1 MKGEKKERRQEGMKS
16 GRLVEEEKE
25 RRRRKKMQPGTGKE
39 CVCARAGGRSI
50 AEASRPP
57 IVASTTTATATAAA
71 ALPAAASPPCTMS
84 ARDEEHDSCAGEPE
98 NALPLLQELADLP
111 CTSVQQKLNR
121 YFQDATGAKISFLSP
136 VRKETEEMVIHVVGE
151 KILEQE
157 LRFPIRSDGLQRAM
171 ASGQSR
177 RERVADLG
185 PDLLATL
192 GLVVSPLPDAY
203 LCVPVQH
210 PIKHQ
215 VALVVY
221 LVGFADEAASAEL
234 VCTKIVQECFRYCLS
249 LLLST
254 LRCQEETRLK
264 LQCQDLLV
272 VSKKLFTRLGDLT
285 DLLREIM
292 TEARKLTK
300 AERCSLFL
308 LEAEHQELVA
318 KVFDGL
324 PTEESTQEMR
334 IPLGQGIAGHVA
346 ITGKLLNIRN
356 AYDHPLF
363 YRGIDEA
370 TGFKTRNILCF
381 PIRDENGII
390 GVAQLC
396 NKINGLYFD
405 VFDEEVA
412 MAFSIYCGISIMHSI
427 VYKKI
432 QDAQARSKLSNEL
445 MMYHMQVEE
454 EDVQAL
460 LNCRDDHNIKDFDTF
475 SFCPRTVPYR
485 HMPCYVLKMFAD
497 LDFIRRWKIRKNV
510 LARFILYVKKGY
522 RDAPYHNWMHA
533 FSVAHFAYLLMKNL
547 NLVRDGYMSSLQALV
562 FLVSCLCHDIDH
574 RGTNNSFQTKCGT
587 ILASLYSSEGS
598 VMERHHLA
606 QSMCILNT
614 EGCNIFEN
622 LSSEEYSEALDLL
635 RNNILATDLASHFRS
650 VDEQREV
657 TKEGYDKN
665 NPKNRKILH
674 AMFMTCCDLNDQ
686 TKNWRVSKQTAEQ
699 IYDEFF
705 SQGDLEKS
713 MGTAPIEM
721 MDRERASIPDL
732 QVQFITNLVL
742 PLFTN
747 LATLFPSMQ
756 SIVHIIERNRE
767 IWRIATAV
775 FQKYSEKGMTG
786 MDILLNA
793 HLEEEVL
800 LNFDNSDEIS
810 VSRTSSSKIN
820 FDLESTTFGV

>member
-1 MKGEKKERRQEGMKS
+1 MAS
-16 GRLVEEEKE
+16 AD
-25 RRRRKKMQPGTGKE
+25 PT
-39 CVCARAGGRSI
+39 SSP
-50 AEASRPP
+50 EAS
-57 IVASTTTATATAAA
+57 S
-71 ALPAAASPPCTMS
+71 SS
-84 ARDEEHDSCAGEPE
+84 ES
-98 NALPLLQELADLP
+98 ALPLLQELADLP
-111 CTSVQQKLNR
+111 CTSVQQRLNR
-121 YFQDATGAKISFLSP
+121 YFQNATGAKISFLSP
-136 VRKETEEMVIHVVGE
+136 VRKETEEMVIQVVGE

-157 LRFPIRSDGLQRAM
+157 LRFPITSEGLQKAVL
-171 ASGQSR
+171 SGESCRQ
-177 RERVADLG
+177 RVADLD
-185 PDLLATL
+185 PDLVATL
-192 GLVVSPLPDAY
+192 RQVVSPLPEVY
-203 LCVPVQH
+203 LCLPVQH
-210 PIKHQ
+210 PIKRQ
-215 VALVVY
+215 VALVVC
-221 LVGFADEAASAEL
+221 LVGFVDEASAEL

-264 LQCQDLLV
+264 LQCQDLLD

-308 LEAEHQELVA
+308 LEAEQQELVA

-324 PTEESTQEMR
+324 PTDESAQEMR
-334 IPLGQGIAGHVA
+334 ISLGQGIAGHVA
-346 ITGKLLNIRN
+346 TTGKLLNIRN
-356 AYDHPLF
+356 AYEHPLF

-460 LNCRDDHNIKDFDTF
+460 LNCGDDHNIKDFDMF
-475 SFCPRTVPYR
+475 HFCPRTVPYR
-485 HMPCYVLKMFAD
+485 HMPCYVLKMFND
-497 LDFIRRWKIRKNV
+497 LNIIRRWKIRKTV

-547 NLVRDGYMSSLQALV
+547 NLVRDGYMTSLQALV

-622 LSSEEYSEALDLL
+622 LSSDEYSDALDLL

-650 VDEQREV
+650 VEEQREM
-657 TKEGYDKN
+657 TKAGYDKN
-665 NPKNRKILH
+665 NPKHQKLLH
-674 AMFMTCCDLNDQ
+674 AMFMTSCDLNDQ

-732 QVQFITNLVL
+732 QVQFITNLVM

-747 LATLFPSMQ
+747 LANLFPSMK
-756 SIVHIIERNRE
+756 SIVQIIERNRE
-767 IWRIATAV
+767 VWRMATTV

-793 HLEEEVL
+793 RLEEEIL
-800 LNFDNSDEIS
+800 LQFNNSDEIPA
-810 VSRTSSSKIN
+810 SRSSSKID
-820 FDLESTTFGV
+820 FDLESTSFGV

>member
-1 MKGEKKERRQEGMKS
+1 MAS
-16 GRLVEEEKE
+16 AD
-25 RRRRKKMQPGTGKE
+25 PT
-39 CVCARAGGRSI
+39 SSP
-50 AEASRPP
+50 EAS
-57 IVASTTTATATAAA
+57 S
-71 ALPAAASPPCTMS
+71 SS
-84 ARDEEHDSCAGEPE
+84 ES
-98 NALPLLQELADLP
+98 ALPLLQELADLP
-111 CTSVQQKLNR
+111 CTSVQQRLNR
-121 YFQDATGAKISFLSP
+121 YFQNATGAKISFLSP
-136 VRKETEEMVIHVVGE
+136 VRKETEEMVIQVVGE

-157 LRFPIRSDGLQRAM
+157 LRFPVSHSLITSEGLQKAVL
-171 ASGQSR
+171 SGESCRQ
-177 RERVADLG
+177 RVADLD
-185 PDLLATL
+185 PDLVATL
-192 GLVVSPLPDAY
+192 RQVVSPLPEVY
-203 LCVPVQH
+203 LCLPVQH
-210 PIKHQ
+210 PIKRQ
-215 VALVVY
+215 VALVVC
-221 LVGFADEAASAEL
+221 LVGFVDEASAEL

-264 LQCQDLLV
+264 LQCQDLLD

-308 LEAEHQELVA
+308 LEAEQQELVA

-324 PTEESTQEMR
+324 PTDEMR
-334 IPLGQGIAGHVA
+334 ISLGQGIAGHVA
-346 ITGKLLNIRN
+346 TTGKLLNIRN
-356 AYDHPLF
+356 AYEHPLF

-460 LNCRDDHNIKDFDTF
+460 LNCGDDHNIKDFDMF
-475 SFCPRTVPYR
+475 HFCPRTVPYR
-485 HMPCYVLKMFAD
+485 HMPCYVLKMFND
-497 LDFIRRWKIRKNV
+497 LNIIRRWKIRKTV

-547 NLVRDGYMSSLQALV
+547 NLVRDGYMTSLQALV

-622 LSSEEYSEALDLL
+622 LSSDEYSDALDLL

-650 VDEQREV
+650 VEEQREM
-657 TKEGYDKN
+657 TKAGYDKN
-665 NPKNRKILH
+665 NPKHQKLLH
-674 AMFMTCCDLNDQ
+674 AMFMTSCDLNDQ

-732 QVQFITNLVL
+732 QVQFITNLVM

-747 LATLFPSMQ
+747 LANLFPSMK
-756 SIVHIIERNRE
+756 SIVQIIERNRE
-767 IWRIATAV
+767 VWRMATTV

-793 HLEEEVL
+793 RLEEEIL
-800 LNFDNSDEIS
+800 LQFNNSDEIPA
-810 VSRTSSSKIN
+810 SRSSSKID
-820 FDLESTTFGV
+820 FDLESTSFGV